1 MRKILLSMAL
11 ALLSGAAI
19 AQNEVEFTFNRT
31 AGTVTAKV
39 NGTVNENIT
48 ATIAA
53 SGSFL
58 TSNNAAN
65 DSILV
70 INNNTSAAT
79 EAAPNKYTLTISG
92 LDANYAFN
100 RVVVGGVAVNS
111 EGVWQ
116 GTSVVR
122 DRYFKIGYGETSD
135 NLTTTDAEL
144 TRICD
149 NSHCNGNPTDN
160 VFKVDGA
167 TANGNLVV
175 EVQIYTDGG
184 LGCFYG
190 LTSITLQEVYV
201 EPGKFY
207 SVRLTPTM
215 STDDDR
221 AGAVMS
227 TNASAGL
234 YCLAN
239 YSGASNEIFTFEKS
253 DGKMYMKS
261 VHTNTYISTV
271 GGPQT
276 QVMIGAENIAD
287 AKSVTLGKL
296 GTTTVD
302 GEKIYLISITPEGGA
317 MLNCGGKPGNVV
329 AYDNSNAARASS
341 WYAVE
346 VENFSHTLNVTAAQ
360 WSTLVLGF
368 NAAIPEAD
376 GFKAYTIEAVENGY
390 VSLAEATGV
399 LGANTPIIVN
409 APEGSY
415 EFAYTTAAA
424 TVSPATD
431 VLKGTLYNSN
441 IAPEGTAYVLANGEN
456 GVGLYKAELNQAS
469 NTAFLNNANKA
480 YLEVPAAEG
489 VACYSFRFGEGT
501 TGIEE
506 ITDNRVQSTVI
517 YDLTG
522 RRVEAITAP
531 GIYVVNGNKVLVK

>member
-1 MRKILLSMAL
+1 MKKFLLSMAL
-11 ALLSGAAI
+11 VLCTIGAM

-53 SGSFL
+53 SGDFL

-70 INNNTSAAT
+70 INNNTSEAT
-79 EAAPNKYTLTISG
+79 EATPNKYTLTISG

-111 EGVWQ
+111 TGAWQ

-144 TRICD
+144 ARICD
-149 NSHCNGNPTDN
+149 NMHCNGNPTDN

-167 TANGNLVV
+167 TASGNLVV

-184 LGCFYG
+184 QGCFYG

-215 STDDDR
+215 STTDSR

-227 TNASAGL
+227 TDASAGL

-271 GGPQT
+271 GGSQT
-276 QVMIGAENIAD
+276 KVMIGAENIAD

-329 AYDNSNAARASS
+329 AYNNSDAAKASS

-346 VENFSHTLNVTAAQ
+346 VENFSHTLNVTDAEWA
-360 WSTLVLGF
+360 TIVLGF
-368 NAAIPEAD
+368 NATIPTAD
-376 GFKAYTIEAVENGY
+376 GFKAYKIASEEDGY
-390 VSLAEATGV
+390 VTLEEVTGV
-399 LGANTPIIVN
+399 LQANVPVLVN
-409 APEGSY
+409 APAGNY
-415 EFAYTTAAA
+415 NFAYTTDEA
-424 TVSPATD
+424 TVTESG
-431 VLKGTLYNSN
+431 LQGTLYNKD
-441 IAPEGTAYVLANGEN
+441 ITVAGAYVLGLIDGEA
-456 GVGLYKAELNQAS
+456 GFGLATTTGKAEG
-469 NTAFLNNANKA
+469 TFTNNANKA
-480 YLEVPAAEG
+480 YFVPTNTLASAAS
-489 VACYSFRFGEGT
+489 YSFRFGEGT
-501 TGIEE
+501 TGVEKVE
-506 ITDNRVQSTVI
+506 IRNEKSEI

-531 GIYVVNGNKVLVK
+531 GIYIVGGKKVLVK

>member
-1 MRKILLSMAL
+1 MRKFLLSMAL
-11 ALLSGAAI
+11 VLCTAGAM

-53 SGSFL
+53 SGGFL

-70 INNNTSAAT
+70 INNNTSDAT
-79 EAAPNKYTLTISG
+79 EATPNKYTLTISG

-111 EGVWQ
+111 TGVWQ

-149 NSHCNGNPTDN
+149 DSHCNGNPTDN

-184 LGCFYG
+184 SGCFYG

-215 STDDDR
+215 STSDGR

-227 TNASAGL
+227 TDASAGL

-271 GGPQT
+271 GGSQT
-276 QVMIGAENIAD
+276 KVMIGAENIAD

-302 GEKIYLISITPEGGA
+302 GEKIYLISITPEGGD

-329 AYDNSNAARASS
+329 AYNNSDAAKASS

-415 EFAYTTAAA
+415 EFAYTTAIA

-456 GVGLYKAELNQAS
+456 GVGLYKAVLTDN
-469 NTAFLNNANKA
+469 AFLNNANKA
-480 YLEVPAAEG
+480 YFEAPAAAG

-501 TGIEE
+501 TGIEKVE
-506 ITDNRVQSTVI
+506 IRNEKSEI

-522 RRVEAITAP
+522 RRVETISAP
-531 GIYVVNGNKVLVK
+531 GIYIVAGRKVLVK

>member
-1 MRKILLSMAL
+1 MRKFLLSMAL
-11 ALLSGAAI
+11 VLCTMGAM

-53 SGSFL
+53 SGDFL

-79 EAAPNKYTLTISG
+79 EATPNKYTLTISG

-111 EGVWQ
+111 VGEWQ
-116 GTSVVR
+116 GKSVVR

-149 NSHCNGNPTDN
+149 DMHCYGNPTDN

-167 TANGNLVV
+167 TADGNLVV

-184 LGCFYG
+184 SGCFYG

-215 STDDDR
+215 STSDDR

-227 TNASAGL
+227 TDASAGL

-287 AKSVTLGKL
+287 AKSVTIGKL

-302 GEKIYLISITPEGGA
+302 GEKIYLISITPEGGD

-329 AYDNSNAARASS
+329 AYDNSNAAKASS

-376 GFKAYTIEAVENGY
+376 GFKAYTIASEEDGY
-390 VSLAEATGV
+390 VTLEEVTGV
-399 LGANTPIIVN
+399 LAANVPVIVN
-409 APEGSY
+409 APQGNY
-415 EFAYTTAAA
+415 DFAYTTETA
-424 TVSPATD
+424 TVTTSS
-431 VLKGTLYNSN
+431 LQGTLYNKDITAN
-441 IAPEGTAYVLANGEN
+441 AYVLGLIDGE
-456 GVGLYKAELNQAS
+456 VGFGLATTTGKAEG
-469 NTAFLNNANKA
+469 TFTNNANKA
-480 YLEVPAAEG
+480 YFVPTNALANI
-489 VACYSFRFGEGT
+489 ASYSFRFGEGT
-501 TGIEE
+501 TGVDE
-506 ITDNRVQSTVI
+506 ITENRVQSTVI

-522 RRVEAITAP
+522 RKVENITAP
-531 GIYVVNGNKVLVK
+531 GIYVVNGKKVLVK